1 MKTAD
6 FDFQFPENLIAYH
19 PLERGESRMMV
30 VDRVIAAAPQGG
42 DAGSGGRTA
51 LWSHTR
57 NLIDFLASGDAL
69 VLNDTKVLRARLI
82 GENEAGARV
91 EALLLAPAYPDAY
104 PDAHLDAHP
113 DAHSRHPAGG
123 SAPGPI
129 GRSDAPGAASGR
141 TRWEAMVKP
150 GKRFRVGD
158 RAIFSSRLI
167 ATVAAVADDGTRV
180 LEFGLTPHAFHE
192 ELEVTGK
199 IPLPPYIRREAS
211 EADSGSYQSVFAA
224 HPGSVA
230 APTASLHLSEA
241 MLEAIR
247 AKGVEIRKV
256 TLHVGA
262 GTFKPVQSEDLS
274 GHVMHSE
281 RYVMTEET
289 ADSLNAVKAKKG
301 RIWAV
306 GTTAARVLETR
317 ARGTGSAIFTPGA
330 GETDIFI
337 HPGYAWKGVDGL
349 LTNFHWP
356 KSTLFMLVCSL
367 LGPERAKAAY
377 AEAFAQGFRLFSY
390 GDAMLIRSTEKP

>member
-1 MKTAD
+1 MRTAD
-6 FDFQFPENLIAYH
+6 FDFEFPENLIAYH
-19 PLERGESRMMV
+19 PLARGESRMMV
-30 VDRVIAAAPQGG
+30 VDKDRPGAAAP
-42 DAGSGGRTA
+42 APARLT
-51 LWSHTR
+51 HTR
-57 NLIDFLASGDAL
+57 GLIEFLAPGDVL

-82 GENEAGARV
+82 GESAAGARV
-91 EALLLAPAYPDAY
+91 EALLLAPAPV
-104 PDAHLDAHP
+104 
-113 DAHSRHPAGG
+113 PAPG
-123 SAPGPI
+123 SAPGP
-129 GRSDAPGAASGR
+129 GPGPEG
-141 TRWEAMVKP
+141 TRWQAMVKP
-150 GKRFRVGD
+150 GKRFRPGD
-158 RAIFSSRLI
+158 RAVFSDRLT
-167 ATVAAVADDGTRV
+167 ATVESVAEDGTRI
-180 LEFGLTPHAFHE
+180 LRFDLPPHEFHR

-211 EADSGSYQSVFAA
+211 ESDAGSYQSVFADK
-224 HPGSVA
+224 PGSVA
-230 APTASLHLSEA
+230 APTASLHLSEP

-247 AKGVEIRKV
+247 AKGVDIRKV

-281 RYVMTEET
+281 SYVMPEGT
-289 ADSLNAVKAKKG
+289 AAALNAAKRRGG

-317 ARGTGSAIFTPGA
+317 AKGEGPDVFIAGA

-367 LGPERAKAAY
+367 LGPERAKRAY
-377 AEAFAQGFRLFSY
+377 EEAFAQGFRLFSY
-390 GDAMLIRSTEKP
+390 GDAMLIR

>member
-19 PLERGESRMMV
+19 PLGRGESRMMV
-30 VDRVIAAAPQGG
+30 VDRGTAAPSDGYGG
-42 DAGSGGRTA
+42 YDGLDGRA
-51 LWSHTR
+51 ASLSHTR
-57 NLIDFLASGDAL
+57 NLIDFLSPGDAL

-82 GENEAGARV
+82 GVNETGARV
-91 EALLLAPAYPDAY
+91 EALLLAPA
-104 PDAHLDAHP
+104 HP
-113 DAHSRHPAGG
+113 DARQGDG
-123 SAPGPI
+123 
-129 GRSDAPGAASGR
+129 SGR

-158 RAIFSSRLI
+158 RAVFSSRLI
-167 ATVAAVADDGTRV
+167 ATVAEVAEDGTRV
-180 LEFGLTPHAFHE
+180 LEFALPPHAFHK

-262 GTFKPVQSEDLS
+262 GTFKPVQSEDLT

-289 ADSLNAVKAKKG
+289 AAALNAVKAGGG

-317 ARGTGSAIFTPGA
+317 AQGGGSGIFTPGA

-367 LGPERAKAAY
+367 LGPERAKRAY

-390 GDAMLIRSTEKP
+390 GDAMLIRPPENR

>member
-6 FDFQFPENLIAYH
+6 FDFQFPEDLIAYH
-19 PLERGESRMMV
+19 PLGRGESRMMV
-30 VDRVIAAAPQGG
+30 VDREPAAAPSGG
-42 DAGSGGRTA
+42 DAGGDGRAA
-51 LWSHTR
+51 LLSHTR
-57 NLIDFLASGDAL
+57 NLIDFLSPGDAL

-82 GENEAGARV
+82 GANEAGARV
-91 EALLLAPAYPDAY
+91 EALLLAPA
-104 PDAHLDAHP
+104 HP
-113 DAHSRHPAGG
+113 DDGTQ
-123 SAPGPI
+123 
-129 GRSDAPGAASGR
+129 GAAPGR

-158 RAIFSSRLI
+158 RAVFSSRLI
-167 ATVAAVADDGTRV
+167 ATVAEVAEDGTRI
-180 LEFGLTPHAFHE
+180 LEFALPPHAFHE

-281 RYVMTEET
+281 RYVMTKET
-289 ADSLNAVKAKKG
+289 AAALNAVKAGGG
-301 RIWAV
+301 RVWAV

-317 ARGTGSAIFTPGA
+317 AQASGSGIFTPGA

-367 LGPERAKAAY
+367 LGPERAKRAY

-390 GDAMLIRSTEKP
+390 GDAMLIRPPEIPLKQ